1 MKNKLHT
8 RMPQVLLRSLALS
21 LTLSPLAQVEAASS
35 TPDFQLKPK
44 RIDQVFSDFTSQSPG
59 CALGVFSRG
68 KMLYARGYG
77 LAELNHGVRIQ
88 PNTVFDIGSTS
99 KQFTALALL
108 MLARDG
114 KLSLDDDVRRY
125 LPELPDL
132 GVTISLQ
139 QLLWHTAGLR
149 DYNELMLLAGYKE
162 EDVTEDA
169 DALRLL
175 IAQRGLNFAPGSRY
189 SYSNSGYFLAAMVA
203 QRVSGQSLDALLQQ
217 RVFKPL
223 RMAST
228 HVRTDHTQ
236 VVPRRASA
244 YRLQQ
249 DRYVINMANWNQPGD
264 GAVQSTVQDL
274 ALWDAELDQPTV
286 LPPNLLRTLQTPGH
300 LSNGQTLGYANG
312 LERDHYRGLTRIQHD
327 GSWAGYRAVYLRFP
341 EQHLGLALTCNS
353 AEADPVGLAEQVAD
367 LVLAR
372 HLQPMPPAPPS
383 VALSPAAA
391 QGFVGRYLE
400 DQGSEVLML
409 TLDDKGQLQW
419 NAGDAMLPLQA
430 LNAEQVQTSSGRT
443 QMTRSEEGLML
454 RRAGI
459 ERPLVFRR
467 LANYL
472 PDEAS
477 LQSLVGRYQS
487 PELHT
492 QWELV
497 RKGTQGLILR
507 SRGLADPVLQALSP
521 DLWQGLNFTLRL
533 ERDAQG
539 RLQGFVYDSD
549 QVRGVRFQRM

>member
-1 MKNKLHT
+1 
-8 RMPQVLLRSLALS
+8 
-21 LTLSPLAQVEAASS
+21 
-35 TPDFQLKPK
+35 
-44 RIDQVFSDFTSQSPG
+44 
-59 CALGVFSRG
+59 
-68 KMLYARGYG
+68 
-77 LAELNHGVRIQ
+77 
-88 PNTVFDIGSTS
+88 VFDIGSTS

-175 IAQRGLNFAPGSRY
+175 SAQRGLNFAPGSRY
-189 SYSNSGYFLAAMVA
+189 SYSNSGYFLAALVA

-223 RMAST
+223 GMAST

-274 ALWDAELDQPTV
+274 ALWDAELDQPRV
-286 LPPNLLRTLQTPGH
+286 LPPDLLRTLQTPGH
-300 LSNGQTLGYANG
+300 LSNGQALGYANG
-312 LERDHYRGLTRIQHD
+312 LERDLYRGLTRIQHD
-327 GSWAGYRAVYLRFP
+327 GAWAGYRAVYMRFP
-341 EQHLGLALTCNS
+341 EQRLGLALTCNS
-353 AEADPVGLAEQVAD
+353 AEADPVDLAEQVID

-372 HLQPMPPAPPS
+372 HLQPLLPAPPS
-383 VALSPAAA
+383 VALSPSAA

-400 DQGSEVLML
+400 DQGSEVLHL
-409 TLDDKGQLQW
+409 TLDDRGQLQW
-419 NAGDAMLPLQA
+419 DAGDGMLPLQA
-430 LNAEQVQTSSGRT
+430 LSADRVQTSSGRT
-443 QMTRSEEGLML
+443 QMTLSEEGLTL

-467 LANYL
+467 LANYQ

-477 LQSLVGRYQS
+477 LKALVGRYRS
-487 PELHT
+487 TELNT
-492 QWELV
+492 EWDLV
-497 RKGTQGLILR
+497 LDSAQGLILR

-521 DLWQGLNFTLRL
+521 DLLHGLNFTLRL
-533 ERDAQG
+533 QRDEQG

-549 QVRGVRFQRM
+549 LARGIRFQRM